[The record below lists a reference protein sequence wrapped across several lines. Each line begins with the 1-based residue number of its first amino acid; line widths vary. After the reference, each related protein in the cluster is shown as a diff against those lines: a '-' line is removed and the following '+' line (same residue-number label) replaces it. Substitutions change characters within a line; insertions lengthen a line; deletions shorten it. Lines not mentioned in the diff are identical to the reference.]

1 MDERHAANRLHAF
14 GTKNV
19 HDFTRVTV
27 QFGAARKTR
36 QPGGDGA
43 ARGRVFQGNNG
54 VRLEDVLVGRKIE
67 GVNSQCFRGGI
78 KQGQAGVVVVND
90 ALEAGNDAREKFG
103 EFAARNQDVV
113 DFEQHAETVALTRQL
128 LLVGLRR
135 FQIQRIV
142 HRYRYLTGDALH
154 ELEFRVG
161 DALRNGVPETHGPE
175 PVLCRGQR
183 NNRHGADTV
192 STQPLREI
200 GEARLL
206 LQIANHVWL
215 LVLPNPAGRRIL
227 DGHFT
232 TGVFLDRDTSFKNV
246 QAHHVLGRVVKNQ
259 SQEVK
264 IDDRVQARSKVVE
277 QRGKIALLGDGL
289 AHLEQGFELTPGVLQ
304 RGGMRHFR
312 RRNNALRHKRQD
324 NTRVSEGSTKAR
336 GRRAFRSRR
345 PVAGFF
351 LCIRLAATQSFRA

>member
-1 MDERHAANRLHAF
+1 KRNILETLAERGNLDGKNVQAVIQIVAEGALSHKLRKIDVGGGHDANVHALRAIAAEAFEFLLLKDAQQLGLKFQRNVTGFIQVERLDCELVFQCVKFLERYGIFRSNRDLRTERLQQFHVCGSESIDATAGKIQCSKGAVAVDERHAANRLHAF

-19 HDFTRVTV
+19 HGFTRVTV

-183 NNRHGADTV
+183 NNRH
-192 STQPLREI
+192 
-200 GEARLL
+200 
-206 LQIANHVWL
+206 
-215 LVLPNPAGRRIL
+215 
-227 DGHFT
+227 
-232 TGVFLDRDTSFKNV
+232 
-246 QAHHVLGRVVKNQ
+246 
-259 SQEVK
+259 
-264 IDDRVQARSKVVE
+264 
-277 QRGKIALLGDGL
+277 
-289 AHLEQGFELTPGVLQ
+289 
-304 RGGMRHFR
+304 
-312 RRNNALRHKRQD
+312 
-324 NTRVSEGSTKAR
+324 
-336 GRRAFRSRR
+336 
-345 PVAGFF
+345 
-351 LCIRLAATQSFRA
+351 